1 MFWLSA
7 RGDAKLGKQAV
18 RRFELLVGGCGAA
31 EGLRDR
37 GHLYLGP
44 RELVTSADCGERGRG
59 CSQLAFREG
68 HSAAGAGDAP
78 EGPLPETYGKR
89 ELYPAAQVDRVG
101 VPDAGLVDL
110 AERQKRLAQPGS
122 PHTGGSV
129 IYAPDSGSGAARAM
143 GGVRSPLTMKILPLV
158 AYFHGSL
165 RR

>member
-1 MFWLSA
+1 MFWSFA

-18 RRFELLVGGCGAA
+18 RRFELLASGHGAA

-37 GHLYLGP
+37 GHRHLGP
-44 RELVTSADCGERGRG
+44 RELVTSADSGERARGR
-59 CSQLAFREG
+59 SQLTFREG
-68 HSAAGAGDAP
+68 KVSAGAGDAP

-101 VPDAGLVDL
+101 GPDAGLVDL

-129 IYAPDSGSGAARAM
+129 IYAPDSGSGATRAM
-143 GGVRSPLTMKILPLV
+143 G
-158 AYFHGSL
+158 
-165 RR
+165 